1 MPAPA
6 DAPTLY
12 LLPTCSTCRRIRETL
27 AAEAEWRLRD
37 IRAEPLGAA
46 ELAELARLAGGY
58 EALFSRR
65 ARLYRERG
73 LHERD
78 DLSEDDYRDLL
89 LEHYTFLKRPVMRV
103 GERVWA
109 GSAKPVVSAAA
120 AAAAE
125 TTG

>member
-1 MPAPA
+1 MPA

-12 LLPTCSTCRRIRETL
+12 LLPTCATCRRLREALT
-27 AAEAEWRLRD
+27 AQAEWRLRD
-37 IRAEPLGAA
+37 IKSEPLGAA
-46 ELAELARLAGGY
+46 ELGELARLAGGY
-58 EALFSRR
+58 RALFSRR

-78 DLSEDDYRDLL
+78 DLTEDDYRALL

-109 GSAKPVVSAAA
+109 GSAKAVVSAAA

-125 TTG
+125 TTS